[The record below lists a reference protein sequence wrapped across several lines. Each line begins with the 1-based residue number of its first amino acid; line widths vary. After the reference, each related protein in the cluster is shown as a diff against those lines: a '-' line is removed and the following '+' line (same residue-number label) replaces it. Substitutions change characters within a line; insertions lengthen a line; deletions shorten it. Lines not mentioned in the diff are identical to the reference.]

1 MVCFHQTAEKLNMPT
16 TTKELKEVAE
26 LLAHEDDTAY
36 YHGAYDGRWYH
47 KGFAICYDGTPGR
60 ERMLFEILKENGC
73 DDLGQPDQR
82 DSMGMGALLSW
93 NRDRFDDADDPE
105 KPDEE
110 E

>member
-1 MVCFHQTAEKLNMPT
+1 MA
-16 TTKELKEVAE
+16 TTKDLKIAAE
-26 LLAHEDDTAY
+26 ILGYEDDHAY
-36 YHGAYDGRWYH
+36 YMGEYNGRFYH

-93 NRDRFDDADDPE
+93 NRERFDDADDPE
-105 KPDEE
+105 EPDEE
-110 E
+110 EE